1 MTTRWRDK
9 RDLLLRVHERL
20 ITPRQQPGRGLIYAM
35 SASGTNVDDL
45 SEADYTVINNALSS
59 LANMAIYYQRRSIS
73 RKGMLAS
80 GH

>member
-1 MTTRWRDK
+1 
-9 RDLLLRVHERL
+9 
-20 ITPRQQPGRGLIYAM
+20 M